1 MEFATCYISEINV
14 VHTCKNLRYFQ
25 ETDIRTLNVRIFF
38 SSVEKYYSITL
49 FFVCVFAFTPG
60 NFELTIHFYVETTIH
75 SVSTEHRKDITLS
88 ISCLKSVV
96 S

>member
-1 MEFATCYISEINV
+1 MLFTLVKVS
-14 VHTCKNLRYFQ
+14 
-25 ETDIRTLNVRIFF
+25 DIFRRQILEHLMSGFF